1 MKHRKN
7 RSDSQKS
14 PKKKKNGSIS
24 SKEKKKRVRKQ
35 PTVLRTSISTPQ
47 LSFSQPQSQSQRR
60 TYRRGPVCGVQN
72 CPSTLYFSLNGHRTC
87 QYGHVMTNDFE
98 FDDDAVPASASGG
111 SGATTGT
118 IRRLKLGL
126 DSRGNFTSNE
136 AAKRGYAKVMA
147 KRKREREIL
156 YGEEGKELYCNI
168 CQSILEWQVYK
179 MGDLLHLNELEK
191 KIYENIVFKL
201 WSKYLESMMDADNGD
216 RLNLLKLDLL
226 SLLSIH
232 YLALTMV
239 MKMDIFTD
247 DFIKMIETFE
257 LPHLNCLK
265 LFPYDHQLKKLPNYF
280 IKRISGK
287 QIFPDN
293 NVLVFYRKLTFMT
306 YAVRF
311 RETLEKSADLRFDIE
326 FPWKQFIKRNLAF
339 LHLDEDAKLEKLIID
354 FVESS
359 FYLNK
364 KVRFIP
370 EMKSIDHTTLTCFH
384 ELLLLASICL
394 VLKSVIYLEH
404 GVDEK
409 KQQETPSN
417 SDEEAENASLKE
429 NVQNFDDGS
438 KILSESRVSE
448 WLSWFNGI
456 QPKLFASQLI
466 SKDYWSV
473 ANQYNDRNSKGNKKE
488 NTGNTKEHTS
498 YIDKYLDFVQENIVG
513 NYSVE
518 TSTNKTNKIKKKNAK
533 ILPVLD
539 MIPLR
544 GSNAESDDSLQ
555 HSSIYDLSSSIN
567 LGAKDEYSAHT
578 KKKQSLVL
586 KNDSL
591 ALLYESVKQLINSNF
606 RFQANI
612 PVPGG
617 GVITPLEKTIEIL
630 QSRKDIQ

>member
-1 MKHRKN
+1 MKHKKN
-7 RSDSQKS
+7 GFDSQKS
-14 PKKKKNGSIS
+14 SKKRKNGSSS
-24 SKEKKKRVRKQ
+24 SKEKKKRGGKH
-35 PTVLRTSISTPQ
+35 PTVLRTTISTPQ

-98 FDDDAVPASASGG
+98 FEDDAVPASASGG
-111 SGATTGT
+111 SGATSGT

-168 CQSILEWQVYK
+168 CQSILEWQIYK
-179 MGDLLHLNELEK
+179 MGDLLHMNGLEK
-191 KIYENIVFKL
+191 QIYENIAFKL
-201 WSKYLESMMDADNGD
+201 WARYLESMMDADNGD

-232 YLALTMV
+232 YLSLTMV

-247 DFIKMIETFE
+247 DFIKLIETFAF
-257 LPHLNCLK
+257 PHLNCLK
-265 LFPYDHQLKKLPNYF
+265 LFPYDHQLRKLPNYF

-293 NVLVFYRKLTFMT
+293 NVQVFYRKLTFMA
-306 YAVRF
+306 YVVRF
-311 RETLEKSADLRFDIE
+311 KETFEKSADLRFDIE
-326 FPWKQFIKRNLAF
+326 FPWKQFIKRNLTF
-339 LHLDEDAKLEKLIID
+339 LHLAEDSKLETLVID

-394 VLKSVIYLEH
+394 VLKSLIYLEH
-404 GVDEK
+404 RIDET
-409 KQQETPSN
+409 KQQETAAS
-417 SDEEAENASLKE
+417 SDEETVKHSAKHNT
-429 NVQNFDDGS
+429 QNFDDGS
-438 KILSESRVSE
+438 KILTEIRVCE
-448 WLSWFNGI
+448 WLSWYKAI
-456 QPKLFASQLI
+456 QPTLFASQLI
-466 SKDYWSV
+466 SKDYWNV
-473 ANQYNDRNSKGNKKE
+473 ARQHNNSTNKE
-488 NTGNTKEHTS
+488 SSS

-518 TSTNKTNKIKKKNAK
+518 TSTNKTNKMKKKNAK

-544 GSNAESDDSLQ
+544 VSKAESDESMLR
-555 HSSIYDLSSSIN
+555 SSIYDLSSRIN
-567 LGAKDEYSAHT
+567 LGAKNDNSLHT
-578 KKKQSLVL
+578 QKKQSLVFKIDNL
-586 KNDSL
+586 S
-591 ALLYESVKQLINSNF
+591 LLYESVKQLINSNF

-617 GVITPLEKTIEIL
+617 GCVTPLEKTIEIL
-630 QSRKDIQ
+630 QSRKDVQ